1 MGACAPDVSGA
12 RRTLSTTCESHVP
25 CALSLAFSLR
35 GEERRGEERG
45 RAGVGVAN

>member
-35 GEERRGEERG
+35 GEERG